1 MKNTFFE
8 TKSLLSTLLLVCPFA
23 LFSQTNP
30 EIEKKIISEFDSVRK
45 GSIKANDYHFDSTNE
60 RHFLE
65 FLKRYE
71 DDTDSR
77 VRSRVRIMKAKIALQ
92 SRDGSTRQQVVEDF
106 ARDIGDRDDA
116 IAQYV
121 TARLLSF
128 KENEFSVKA
137 KKIMVSI
144 FKRPNYDHDFI
155 LICGTAQLKELVPR
169 LKKLAAGF
177 DRTKDDWYSTTAWY
191 ATLALA
197 RMGDAKKTDAI
208 IAAVEL
214 ELEPVLRVTRLLR
227 QVAYTRQPD
236 CIKLLQKYLES
247 SETLPGLRNESR
259 GTEFNQY
266 ALEYLAFYMDDFP
279 IKPTGI
285 GYSKEE
291 IEIARAFLKK
301 GK

>member
-1 MKNTFFE
+1 
-8 TKSLLSTLLLVCPFA
+8 
-23 LFSQTNP
+23 
-30 EIEKKIISEFDSVRK
+30 
-45 GSIKANDYHFDSTNE
+45 
-60 RHFLE
+60 
-65 FLKRYE
+65 
-71 DDTDSR
+71 